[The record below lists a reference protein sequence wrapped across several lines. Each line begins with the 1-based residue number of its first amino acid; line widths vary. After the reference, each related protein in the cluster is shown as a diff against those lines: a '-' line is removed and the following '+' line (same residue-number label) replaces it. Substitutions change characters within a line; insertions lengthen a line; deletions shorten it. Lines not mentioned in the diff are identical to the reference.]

1 MANEVKDYYKI
12 LGVDKNASQ
21 DEVKKAFRKLARKY
35 HPDLNP
41 GDKGSEQKFKELN
54 EAYGI
59 LSDPKKRTQYDQFGS
74 SPFGPGGPGYEG
86 FQGRDYRESFDHGGF
101 ADIFSD
107 LFGAGARPET
117 SYAKGPDLVMGIQLS
132 LEEAFAGVTMPI
144 SFNREVPCRSC
155 NGTGASVSQ
164 PCDACNGTGSVK
176 VSKGFFKMSQVCPV
190 CRGTGRKIT
199 KACPACGGRGKTIA
213 TESVKVKI
221 PAGADTGS
229 RVKLRG
235 MGGAGTGGGP
245 AGDLLIDITVKPH
258 SIFKRKGDDIYLD
271 LPVTFGEATL
281 GAKIEV
287 PTLDGISAMTLPPGT
302 QGGQR
307 LKLSGKGMPSPK
319 SGARGNQYVDIEI
332 VVPKNLDGRAKE
344 RVKDIE
350 TLYKENP
357 RKGLVRP

>member
-12 LGVDKNASQ
+12 LGVDKNAPQ

-41 GDKGSEQKFKELN
+41 GDKGAEQKFKELN
-54 EAYGI
+54 EAYGV
-59 LSDPKKRTQYDQFGS
+59 LSDPKKRSQYDQFGN

-86 FQGRDYRESFDHGGF
+86 FQGHDYRESFDYGGF

-117 SYAKGPDLVMGIQLS
+117 AYAKGPDLVMGIQLT
-132 LEEAFAGVTMPI
+132 LEDAFAGVTTPI
-144 SFNREVPCRSC
+144 SFNREVACRSC
-155 NGTGASVSQ
+155 NGTGAAASQ
-164 PCDACNGTGSVK
+164 TCDTCKGTGSVK
-176 VSKGFFKMSQVCPV
+176 ASKGFFKMSQVCPV
-190 CRGTGRKIT
+190 CRGTGKKVT
-199 KACPACGGRGKTIA
+199 KVCPVCGGHGKTLA

-245 AGDLLIDITVKPH
+245 PGDLLIDITVRPH
-258 SIFKRKGDDIYLD
+258 PIFKRKGDDIYLD
-271 LPVTFGEATL
+271 LPVTFGEAAL

-287 PTLDGISAMTLPPGT
+287 PTLDGIAAMTLPPGT

-319 SGARGNQYVDIEI
+319 SGTRGNQYVDIEI
-332 VVPKNLDGRAKE
+332 VVPKNLEGKAKE
-344 RVKDIE
+344 RIKEIE
-350 TLYKENP
+350 ALYKENP